1 VRYPVPQNSLCLVG
15 NKRMKHFL
23 IIEKVEDTLFTYIED
38 EHHHNT
44 IEKTRRKD
52 SVRMTHD
59 FLDNECNTELMPN
72 DSYIVFSVQRENN

>member
-1 VRYPVPQNSLCLVG
+1 MRCPVPQNSSPTTRR
-15 NKRMKHFL
+15 KRMKNFL
-23 IIEKVEDTLFTYIED
+23 VIEKIEDTLFTYIED

-72 DSYIVFSVQRENN
+72 DSYIVFSIERESS